1 MYVWTWKY
9 VVVERAR
16 MESDSTST
24 TELETQIARKS
35 EMYLTTS
42 TATFIA
48 TEREVSKKEQL

>member
-35 EMYLTTS
+35 EMYQTTS
-42 TATFIA
+42 TATCIA
-48 TEREVSKKEQL
+48 TEREASKN